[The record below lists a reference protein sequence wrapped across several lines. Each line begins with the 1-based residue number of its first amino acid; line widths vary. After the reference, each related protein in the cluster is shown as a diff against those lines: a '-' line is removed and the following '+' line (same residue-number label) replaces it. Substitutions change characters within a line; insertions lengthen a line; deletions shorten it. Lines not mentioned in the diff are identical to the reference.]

1 MVNSDSMWYQV
12 VPDFCP
18 GLMGMDRGAGGPAEE
33 ELGVGRDSEASQQRF
48 GRG

>member
-1 MVNSDSMWYQV
+1 MINSDSVWYQV

-33 ELGVGRDSEASQQRF
+33 ELGAGRDPSRRY
-48 GRG
+48 GPYVL